1 MAASPKEKLHD
12 VLHAK
17 INGPK
22 ATNDAAFKTGS
33 VLIEGDYAFF
43 KFDKF
48 FDKLKSKNWKHSED
62 KTGRMMQVIY
72 KDCEIEFLEQK
83 RFPSKEAGKYNSS
96 TKNIIQINIKEFEEV
111 PIHHSQIKHK
121 TEIM

>member
-1 MAASPKEKLHD
+1 
-12 VLHAK
+12 
-17 INGPK
+17 
-22 ATNDAAFKTGS
+22 
-33 VLIEGDYAFF
+33 
-43 KFDKF
+43 
-48 FDKLKSKNWKHSED
+48 
-62 KTGRMMQVIY
+62 MQVIY

-96 TKNIIQINIKEFEEV
+96 TKNIIQINVKEFEEV